1 MTVSFWVGFVA
12 VTTVLPMLDRSS
24 HLGRGIFREFLDAVV
39 YSRRMN
45 MRFEWDEGRAGQNVE
60 KHGVSFQEA
69 AIVFGDP
76 LSLTIDD
83 PSHSQE
89 EQRFVTA
96 GESAG
101 REPLVVIHADREDAI
116 RIISARKATR
126 RERGDYE
133 QR

>member
-1 MTVSFWVGFVA
+1 
-12 VTTVLPMLDRSS
+12 MLDRSS

-39 YSRRMN
+39 HSRRMN